1 VSLVYFF
8 YINNMI
14 RIVLRHES
22 INLYKC
28 DYIFGWEDYTL
39 MRSFSCRSEKFLGPM
54 ALAQLR
60 MK

>member
-1 VSLVYFF
+1 LSGIGKGGSDDDDVSLAYFF
-8 YINNMI
+8 YINNII

-39 MRSFSCRSEKFLGPM
+39 MRSFSCRSE
-54 ALAQLR
+54 
-60 MK
+60 